1 MQLSFVLQKYNFF
14 QKYHIKNT
22 TFSKNLHGNFTTF
35 LCVLCLFLQPGG
47 VGSVV

>member
-1 MQLSFVLQKYNFF
+1 MQLFFVLQKYNFF
-14 QKYHIKNT
+14 QKYQIKNT

-35 LCVLCLFLQPGG
+35 PFFCVCFLQPGG